1 MGRQGLKIAV
11 KVGMSRRKFLNRE
24 SAEKYFNA
32 LKKEVL
38 GLVGELQ
45 LEYPNEKLDFSPE
58 SLKSIEKLYFDYFD
72 KNKFSDESI
81 SKDEFEILLAIYIG
95 EVYVTNGKAN
105 WIIEEDAFVR
115 DNRFYLA
122 IRSING
128 FLNIDCTKCGG
139 HHKRPS
145 NKRRQL
151 LYREFKKHEQFCVD

>member
-72 KNKFSDESI
+72 NNKFSDESI

-95 EVYVTNGKAN
+95 EVYVSNGKAN

-128 FLNIDCTKCGG
+128 FLTIDCTKCGG
-139 HHKRPS
+139 HYKRPS

-151 LYREFKKHEQFCVD
+151 LYREFKKHEQVCVD